1 VFGRT
6 TDGYA
11 HSMQHVRL
19 DRDGTV
25 ATISLASP
33 DTYNALDETMIRE
46 LREAVEAADADPDV
60 RVVVVRGDGPA
71 FCVGGSLDMF
81 AEAGAESHALMHRLG
96 DDVNVA
102 ARLLHE
108 TDKVTIAAVHGS
120 VAGGA
125 IGFMAACDLV
135 LAAEGTTFCMG
146 YAGIATTPDAGT
158 SWFVTRDLGWRRAFE
173 LFVTNERFD
182 AQRACELGL
191 VTRVVGAT
199 ELDAATTKLATRVAG
214 GPLQAFSSGKRL
226 FRQAVTASLDEQL
239 HAEIATFA
247 DNTRH
252 PDFQEGVGAFL
263 ERRRPQ
269 FAASR

>member
-1 VFGRT
+1 MR
-6 TDGYA
+6 
-11 HSMQHVRL
+11 SMQQVSL
-19 DRDGTV
+19 DRDGSV
-25 ATISLASP
+25 ATITLDSP
-33 DTYNALDETMIRE
+33 ATYNALDAAMIRE
-46 LREAVEAADADPDV
+46 LREAVDAAVADDDIAV
-60 RVVVVRGDGPA
+60 IVVRGAGPA

-81 AEAGAESHALMHRLG
+81 AEAGEGSFDLMGRLG

-108 TDKVTIAAVHGS
+108 SDKLTIAAVHGS

-158 SWFVTRDLGWRRAFE
+158 SWFATRDLGWRRAFE

-191 VTRVVGAT
+191 VTRVVEADALEQEAM
-199 ELDAATTKLATRVAG
+199 ELAQKIVAG
-214 GPLQAFSSGKRL
+214 PQQALRSGKRL
-226 FRQAVTASLDEQL
+226 FRQAETATLAQQLDD
-239 HAEIATFA
+239 EIATFA
-247 DNTRH
+247 ENTRH
-252 PDFQEGVGAFL
+252 PDFQEGIGAFL

-269 FAASR
+269 FAGSR

>member
-1 VFGRT
+1 
-6 TDGYA
+6 
-11 HSMQHVRL
+11 MQHVRL
-19 DRDGTV
+19 ERDDTV

-33 DTYNALDETMIRE
+33 DTYNALDEAMIRE
-46 LREAVEAADADPDV
+46 LREAVEAADGDPDV
-60 RVVVVRGDGPA
+60 RVIVVRGDGSA

-81 AEAGAESHALMHRLG
+81 AEAGEDSHELMHKLG
-96 DDVNVA
+96 DDVNGA

-135 LAAEGTTFCMG
+135 IAAEGTTFCMG

-158 SWFVTRDLGWRRAFE
+158 SWFVTRDIGWRRAFD

-182 AQRACELGL
+182 AQRAHELGL
-191 VTRVVGAT
+191 VTRVVAGD
-199 ELDAATTKLATRVAG
+199 ELDAEAAKLAQRIAR
-214 GPLQAFSSGKRL
+214 GPQQAISSGKRL
-226 FRQAVTASLDEQL
+226 FRQAVTATLEQQLRDEIE
-239 HAEIATFA
+239 AFA

-252 PDFQEGVGAFL
+252 PDFHEGVGAFL

-269 FAASR
+269 FASTR